1 MPPPSRLSNALR
13 IALFASILGTR
24 LLAAEPP
31 KTPPDLT
38 VDQSVD
44 HTLTYNLGPT
54 GLRGWIYTRA
64 ANFRESQQGRTTP
77 ASRQILVMHVGKDS
91 PADTVMKADDVILGE
106 PQVRRLSAWMAVI
119 CSASA

>member
-1 MPPPSRLSNALR
+1 LSNALR